1 MSPVLIAITGV
12 IYLVVA
18 ADLALHG
25 KVGLAVAYLG
35 YSFANV
41 GLYLAARAL

>member
-1 MSPVLIAITGV
+1 MSPALIAITGL

-41 GLYLAARAL
+41 GLYLAARAS

>member
-1 MSPVLIAITGV
+1 MAPWLIALTGG

-35 YSFANV
+35 YSFACV
-41 GLYLAARAL
+41 GLFLAARAG

>member
-41 GLYLAARAL
+41 GLYLAARAS

>member
-1 MSPVLIAITGV
+1 MAPWLIALTGG

-35 YSFANV
+35 YSFAAV
-41 GLYLAARAL
+41 GLYFAARAS

>member
-1 MSPVLIAITGV
+1 MSPALIAITGV

-41 GLYLAARAL
+41 GLYLAARAT

>member
-1 MSPVLIAITGV
+1 MAPWLIALTGG

-18 ADLALHG
+18 AELALHG

-41 GLYLAARAL
+41 GLYLAARAS

>member
-1 MSPVLIAITGV
+1 MAPWLIALTGG

-41 GLYLAARAL
+41 GLYFAARAS

>member
-1 MSPVLIAITGV
+1 MSPALIAITGV

-25 KVGLAVAYLG
+25 KVGLAVAYCG
-35 YSFANV
+35 YAAANV
-41 GLYLAARAL
+41 GLYMAARAP

>member
-1 MSPVLIAITGV
+1 MAPWLIALTGG

-41 GLYLAARAL
+41 GLFLAARAG

>member
-1 MSPVLIAITGV
+1 VAPWLIALTGG

-25 KVGLAVAYLG
+25 KVGMGLAYLG
-35 YSFANV
+35 YSFACV
-41 GLYLAARAL
+41 GLYMAARTP

>member
-1 MSPVLIAITGV
+1 
-12 IYLVVA
+12 VVA

-41 GLYLAARAL
+41 GLYFAARAG

>member
-1 MSPVLIAITGV
+1 MAPWLIALTGG

-41 GLYLAARAL
+41 GLYFAARAP